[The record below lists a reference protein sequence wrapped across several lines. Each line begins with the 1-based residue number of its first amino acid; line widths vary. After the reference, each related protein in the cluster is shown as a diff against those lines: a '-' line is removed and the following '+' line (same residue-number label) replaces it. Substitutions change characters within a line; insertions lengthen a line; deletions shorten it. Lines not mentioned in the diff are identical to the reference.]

1 MSRTNSAIDLSQL
14 PMPDV
19 VENLDFEAI
28 LEQVKSQLLSLVKP
42 DMRDAV
48 AETLALESEPLTILA
63 QSAAYREMILRQ
75 RVNDA
80 SRAVMLAYAT
90 KSDLDQIAANY
101 RIERQ
106 VITPEDTT
114 TSPVTPAVMEDDV
127 SLRRRVQMSFEGFT
141 TAGSSGSYVFHALSA
156 DARVLD
162 ADVYGPEDTP
172 GVVEVAVLSRNGVG
186 TADSSLLQSVMNK
199 LSARDI
205 RPLTDQVIV
214 KSAAI
219 ISYEI
224 EAVITFYDGPDQ
236 DVVMQ
241 SARDSLDKYIEQQH
255 RMGRDVSRSGIFAA
269 LHQDG
274 VHNVNLIQPAAD
286 VIIDWDEA
294 TYCSAVT
301 LINGGLGE

>member
-48 AETLALESEPLTILA
+48 AGTLALESEPLAILA

-90 KSDLDQIAANY
+90 ESDLDQIAANY

-114 TSPVTPAVMEDDV
+114 TLPVTPAVMEDDV

-186 TADSSLLQSVMNK
+186 TADSNLLQSVMNK

-241 SARDSLDKYIEQQH
+241 SARDLLDKYIEQQH
-255 RMGRDVSRSGIFAA
+255 RMGRDVSRSGILSA
-269 LHQDG
+269 LHRDG
-274 VHNVNLIQPAAD
+274 VHNVNLIQPAVN
-286 VIIDWDEA
+286 VIVDWDEA
-294 TYCSAVT
+294 AYCTGVT